1 MSATIRVARFLQDC
15 GGSWGNQNTVEC
27 WETAATAAAATAW
40 RCSAVPSMRASL
52 TLKNWAINTG
62 DSEIEMRN
70 ECLLSETL
78 SFGFSLLKSHGELT
92 LGHLEVLDVGGSA
105 VEKRNLAGLLV
116 GNGK

>member
-1 MSATIRVARFLQDC
+1 
-15 GGSWGNQNTVEC
+15 
-27 WETAATAAAATAW
+27 
-40 RCSAVPSMRASL
+40 MRASL